1 MYLIVDKDN
10 KKKFKIV
17 KNYLNYK
24 FGKKDKF
31 EIYCGKP
38 GPNKGKK
45 VAKKLESKNTIDTLI
60 EEG

>member
-1 MYLIVDKDN
+1 MYLIYNKDDKR
-10 KKKFKIV
+10 KFKIV

-38 GPNKGKK
+38 GANKGKK
-45 VAKKLESKNTIDTLI
+45 VAQKLESKNNIDTLI